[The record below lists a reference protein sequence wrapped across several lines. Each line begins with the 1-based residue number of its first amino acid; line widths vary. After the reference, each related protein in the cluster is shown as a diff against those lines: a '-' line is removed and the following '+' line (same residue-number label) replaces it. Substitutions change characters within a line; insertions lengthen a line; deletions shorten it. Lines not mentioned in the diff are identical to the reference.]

1 MQEVDKEF
9 KTKSKIFDNAWII
22 EKVKTI
28 VIVMDTKVNKMVT
41 MHSAITSFMMLKQYD
56 YEANDAYLKRFKS
69 IVQTL
74 KMVGEENML
83 VDKMMLGKEVAD
95 STDNEIDSEQEK
107 FLEMCFVLRC
117 NETKYVNC

>member
-1 MQEVDKEF
+1 
-9 KTKSKIFDNAWII
+9 
-22 EKVKTI
+22 
-28 VIVMDTKVNKMVT
+28 MDTKVNKMVT